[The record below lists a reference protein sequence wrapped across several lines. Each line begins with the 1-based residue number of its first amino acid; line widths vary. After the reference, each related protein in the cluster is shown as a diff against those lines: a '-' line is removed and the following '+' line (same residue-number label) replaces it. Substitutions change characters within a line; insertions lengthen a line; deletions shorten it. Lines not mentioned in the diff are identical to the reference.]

1 MTFTVGL
8 TGGIGCGKS
17 SAARLFAERGATL
30 VDTDVIAH
38 ELTGP
43 GSPVLSAILEQFGKE
58 VLQSDGAL
66 NRAELRRKV
75 FADAQARKK
84 LEALLH
90 PLIRAKALQQLASR
104 NAPYA
109 ILVVPL
115 LLETGSLREQVQ
127 RVLVVDCSEAQ
138 QIARAMARS
147 DLSEVEVRAIMKTQL
162 SRTARLKL
170 GDDVLANDGGLAE
183 LGERVEALHRHY
195 LELADAHRARAAA
208 AD

>member
-17 SAARLFAERGATL
+17 SVAHLFAERGAAL

-43 GSPVLSAILEQFGKE
+43 GSPVLSAIRKLFGKE
-58 VLQSDGAL
+58 IFQSDGAL
-66 NRAELRRKV
+66 NRMELRRKV

-84 LEALLH
+84 LESLLH
-90 PLIRAKALQQLASR
+90 PLIRAKALQQLAACD
-104 NAPYA
+104 APYA

-138 QIARAMARS
+138 QVARTITRS
-147 DLSEVEVRAIMKTQL
+147 GLSEEEVRAIMKTQL
-162 SRTARLKL
+162 SRAARLKL
-170 GDDVLANDGGLAE
+170 GDDVLVNDGGLAE

-195 LELADAHRARAAA
+195 LELADAHRAHAAA